1 MSGEQEG
8 HVVSAALLRLTA
20 RINLACVEKSP
31 GCNYTEME
39 GQKGGSL
46 FDTAWTLLLT
56 ASENRMSFPQKR
68 HSAPCLSMGISICHA
83 S

>member
-8 HVVSAALLRLTA
+8 HVVSAALLRLPA
-20 RINLACVEKSP
+20 RINRACVKKSP

-39 GQKGGSL
+39 GQRGGSL

-56 ASENRMSFPQKR
+56 ASENRMYVPQKR
-68 HSAPCLSMGISICHA
+68 HCAPWFSLRRSICHA
-83 S
+83 T